1 MRREAENAAAGRG
14 AARPGSRRGR
24 RAVALA
30 ALAAALVA
38 LLPRPATAAAEP
50 AMVRPFVARFAVSW
64 KGLGAATMT
73 LELRETSPGR
83 FTYTSTSVARGL
95 MRAVYA
101 QEATQVSRLEFVD
114 GRVRPLEF
122 RANDGTG
129 AADKT
134 IAIQFDWAAGRA
146 TGTAE
151 TRPVD
156 LALKPGVQ
164 DAMSSQVALIAELVA
179 GRDPS
184 GFTLV
189 DEDQLKEYVYV
200 TEGPQRI
207 ETVAGTLDTVVYVSR
222 RRGSE
227 RLTRVWYAKEL
238 GFVPVR
244 AERIRKGKP
253 ELSMRLLELRR

>member
-1 MRREAENAAAGRG
+1 MRPEAEAGVAG
-14 AARPGSRRGR
+14 HGDARPGARRGP

-30 ALAAALVA
+30 ALAGALA
-38 LLPRPATAAAEP
+38 TLLPDPATATTAP
-50 AMVRPFVARFAVSW
+50 AVVRPFVARFAVSW

-83 FTYTSTSVARGL
+83 FTYTSTSTARGL
-95 MRAVYA
+95 MRAIYA
-101 QEATQVSRLEFVD
+101 QQATQVSRLEIVD

-122 RANDGTG
+122 RASDGTG
-129 AADKT
+129 AADKA
-134 IAIQFDWAAGRA
+134 IAIEFDWAAGRA

-151 TRPVD
+151 TRPVN
-156 LALKPGVQ
+156 LALQPGVQ

-179 GRDPS
+179 GREPS

-189 DEDQLKEYVYV
+189 DEDQLKDYVYV
-200 TEGPQRI
+200 AEGTQRI
-207 ETVAGTLDTVVYVSR
+207 ETAAGTLDTVVYVSR

-227 RLTRVWYAKEL
+227 RMTRVWYAKEL
-238 GFVPVR
+238 GFLPVQ